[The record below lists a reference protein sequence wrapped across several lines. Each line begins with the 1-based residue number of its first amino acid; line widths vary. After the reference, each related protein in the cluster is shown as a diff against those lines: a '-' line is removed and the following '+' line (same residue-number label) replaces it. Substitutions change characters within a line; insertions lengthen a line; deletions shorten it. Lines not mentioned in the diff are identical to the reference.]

1 MFFYSRFTIHVFLA
15 SIVNLPNPLYFHLM
29 IRTAVVTLINLC
41 LCLSTV
47 AQSST
52 KSTAEQEIRAAFCE
66 IDQHAYDR
74 AQQRMERLVQ
84 TDPANLNARKVLLG
98 ILAAQIKPGD
108 TSPENIALIR
118 KAIDAYQEVLPN
130 PQLTADEKRR
140 IDSFLM
146 FLYGRISRDEQ
157 RKELERRAVDP
168 TRTAKD
174 RSELYTVLAGQSWDC
189 SYKITELPEVKLMVV
204 KGNNATVTYKKP
216 AAEKDFES
224 AQACVKRGLGEVESA
239 LKLDPDNESAWSYK
253 VNLLIEA
260 AKLAEMEGD
269 SIHKAAYRKQS
280 DEANKVLS
288 DMAAKRRAEEEKEWA
303 RQEQKQKK
311 ADSFTPEEAAAFS
324 RELVEVKRENSLSEA
339 IETLF
344 IPDVELTTLVA
355 PIPIPEEKSE
365 PVAPPPKPE
374 NKSEVPST
382 TATRPAPKGCFR
394 EVDGPAQVQEKRDWK
409 MFAPA
414 GEEFVADLPDNVC
427 RRNVGGYIAASEG
440 VMYSINSI
448 PRPAIALG
456 PDIVD
461 GVLNTLARTFANGR
475 SSAWLG
481 NGAGNSFELKLL
493 RKENVAGQPRKLYAY
508 AQMSCQVRKESV
520 LLIQA
525 AKTHYYTIDINGA
538 NESDPRVQ
546 RFLKSLQ
553 VK

>member
-1 MFFYSRFTIHVFLA
+1 
-15 SIVNLPNPLYFHLM
+15 
-29 IRTAVVTLINLC
+29 
-41 LCLSTV
+41 
-47 AQSST
+47 
-52 KSTAEQEIRAAFCE
+52 
-66 IDQHAYDR
+66 
-74 AQQRMERLVQ
+74 VQ

>member
-1 MFFYSRFTIHVFLA
+1 MRSALIILT
-15 SIVNLPNPLYFHLM
+15 NLF
-29 IRTAVVTLINLC
+29 

-47 AQSST
+47 AQNST
-52 KSTAEQEIRAAFCE
+52 KSATEQEIRAAFCE
-66 IDQHAYDR
+66 IDQHAYAV
-74 AQQRMERLVQ
+74 AQQRIERLLQ
-84 TDPANLNARKVLLG
+84 SDSSNLDARKVLLG

-108 TSPENIALIR
+108 TSPENIARIR

-130 PQLTADEKRR
+130 PQLTANEKRR
-140 IDSFLM
+140 IDSFLL
-146 FLYGRISRDEQ
+146 FLYGRVSRDEQ

-174 RSELYTVLAGQSWDC
+174 RSSLYTVLAGQSWDC

-204 KGNNATVTYKKP
+204 KGNNATVIYKKP
-216 AAEKDFES
+216 AAQKDFES
-224 AQACVKRGLGEVESA
+224 AQACVKRGLDEAESA

-253 VNLLIEA
+253 MNLLLEA

-280 DEANKVLS
+280 DEASKVLTEL
-288 DMAAKRRAEEEKEWA
+288 AAKRRAEEEKEWA
-303 RQEQKQKK
+303 RQEQEQKK

-324 RELVEVKRENSLSEA
+324 RELVEVKRENSLAEA

-365 PVAPPPKPE
+365 SA
-374 NKSEVPST
+374 ST
-382 TATRPAPKGCFR
+382 TATRSAPKGCFR
-394 EVDGPAQVQEKRDWK
+394 EVDGPAQVEEKRDWK
-409 MFAPA
+409 VFAPA
-414 GEEFVADLPDNVC
+414 GEEFVVDLPDNVC
-427 RRNVGGYIAASEG
+427 RSNVGGYIAASEG

-448 PRPAIALG
+448 PRSIIALT
-456 PDIVD
+456 PAVVD
-461 GVLNTLARTFANGR
+461 GALNTLARTFANAR

-481 NGAGNSFELKLL
+481 GGAGNSFELKLL
-493 RKENVAGQPRKLYAY
+493 RKEDVGGQPRKLYAY
-508 AQMSCQVRKESV
+508 AQVSCQVRKESV

-546 RFLKSLQ
+546 RFLRSLQ

>member
-15 SIVNLPNPLYFHLM
+15 SIVNLPNPLYFHPM
-29 IRTAVVTLINLC
+29 IRTAVITLISLC

-74 AQQRMERLVQ
+74 AQQRMERLLQ

-130 PQLTADEKRR
+130 PQLTADEKQR

-146 FLYGRISRDEQ
+146 FLYGRISRGEQ

-174 RSELYTVLAGQSWDC
+174 RSSLYTVLAGQSWDC
-189 SYKITELPEVKLMVV
+189 SFKITDLPEVKLMVV
-204 KGNNATVTYKKP
+204 KGNNATVIYKKP
-216 AAEKDFES
+216 AAQKDFES
-224 AQACVKRGLGEVESA
+224 AQACVKRGLDEAETA

-253 VNLLIEA
+253 MNLLLEA
-260 AKLAEMEGD
+260 TKLAEMEGD

-280 DEANKVLS
+280 DEANKVFS
-288 DMAAKRRAEEEKEWA
+288 DMAAKRRAEEEKEWG

-355 PIPIPEEKSE
+355 PIPIPEEKTEAAAS
-365 PVAPPPKPE
+365 P
-374 NKSEVPST
+374 
-382 TATRPAPKGCFR
+382 ATRPAPKGCFR
-394 EVDGPAQVQEKRDWK
+394 EVDGPAQVQEKRNWK
-409 MFAPA
+409 IFAPA
-414 GEEFVADLPDNVC
+414 GEEFVVDLPDNVC
-427 RRNVGGYIAASEG
+427 RGAGGGYIAASEG

-448 PRPAIALG
+448 PRPAIASTPG
-456 PDIVD
+456 MVD
-461 GVLNTLARTFANGR
+461 GALNTLARTFANLR
-475 SSAWLG
+475 SGVWLG
-481 NGAGNSFELKLL
+481 NGAGNSFELKLV

-508 AQMSCQVRKESV
+508 AQVSCQVRKESV

-546 RFLKSLQ
+546 RFLRSLQ